1 MNCLIR
7 YPCDSEKYEKN
18 NLTYHSWITPCGVI
32 EQNCMEY
39 WYEPAES
46 DFRTKRKKKTGII
59 HKQSLKRDD
68 TRNLTFCDYYCFCR
82 KFCFVLAL
90 KSDEMVKSLCS
101 GKVCIWRKDVIF
113 MRSPQGRIQK
123 IQIAVAG
130 KLASYMDSYYFAT
143 VIEQIIQKS
152 TEKKEGWRRPLG
164 HPLNLPVVPM
174 GLYNP
179 VISVVIRQHPP
190 SHACILWISNLDSIF
205 FPFPA
210 PQCSPF
216 KYLSLW
222 LLNPQSL
229 PSNEASP
236 GYQTAYWSKLSH
248 WALPHSTQN
257 CTRS

>member
-1 MNCLIR
+1 MTL
-7 YPCDSEKYEKN
+7 
-18 NLTYHSWITPCGVI
+18 
-32 EQNCMEY
+32 
-39 WYEPAES
+39 
-46 DFRTKRKKKTGII
+46 GIWLFVTI
-59 HKQSLKRDD
+59 IGFAG
-68 TRNLTFCDYYCFCR
+68 N
-82 KFCFVLAL
+82 FVLAL

-179 VISVVIRQHPP
+179 VIPMVIRQHPP

-236 GYQTAYWSKLSH
+236 GYQTACWSKLSH
-248 WALPHSTQN
+248 WALTHSTQN

>member
-1 MNCLIR
+1 MTL
-7 YPCDSEKYEKN
+7 
-18 NLTYHSWITPCGVI
+18 
-32 EQNCMEY
+32 
-39 WYEPAES
+39 
-46 DFRTKRKKKTGII
+46 GIWLFVTI
-59 HKQSLKRDD
+59 IGFAG
-68 TRNLTFCDYYCFCR
+68 N
-82 KFCFVLAL
+82 FVLAL

-229 PSNEASP
+229 PSDEASP
-236 GYQTAYWSKLSH
+236 GYQKTYWIPSSKLWH
-248 WALPHSTQN
+248 LALPHSTQKY
-257 CTRS
+257 TWS

>member
-1 MNCLIR
+1 MTL
-7 YPCDSEKYEKN
+7 
-18 NLTYHSWITPCGVI
+18 
-32 EQNCMEY
+32 
-39 WYEPAES
+39 
-46 DFRTKRKKKTGII
+46 GIWLFVTI
-59 HKQSLKRDD
+59 IGFAG
-68 TRNLTFCDYYCFCR
+68 N
-82 KFCFVLAL
+82 FVLAL

-222 LLNPQSL
+222 LLHPQSL
-229 PSNEASP
+229 PSNEQVPDTKQPTDQSCHTELFLT
-236 GYQTAYWSKLSH
+236 QLKTALDHK
-248 WALPHSTQN
+248 TEKVKF
-257 CTRS
+257 

>member
-1 MNCLIR
+1 M
-7 YPCDSEKYEKN
+7 
-18 NLTYHSWITPCGVI
+18 T
-32 EQNCMEY
+32 
-39 WYEPAES
+39 
-46 DFRTKRKKKTGII
+46 II
-59 HKQSLKRDD
+59 GFAG
-68 TRNLTFCDYYCFCR
+68 N
-82 KFCFVLAL
+82 FVLAL

-152 TEKKEGWRRPLG
+152 TEKKDGWRRPLG

-190 SHACILWISNLDSIF
+190 SHACIL
-205 FPFPA
+205 
-210 PQCSPF
+210 
-216 KYLSLW
+216 
-222 LLNPQSL
+222 
-229 PSNEASP
+229 
-236 GYQTAYWSKLSH
+236 
-248 WALPHSTQN
+248 
-257 CTRS
+257 